1 MHRFVIKCI
10 EMVTMKARLI
20 GLLVLVNGIVWGQN
34 TARININSASES
46 DYVYSLTLERV
57 RFHETLGIGLAETE
71 YETIDVFDL
80 SVQKDG
86 STTFEVEKPL
96 LIRMTITSKKPTN
109 TLGPTEMRRESR
121 TQLLYIVPGEN
132 LTITVNPGNTLTFEG
147 KNVAHQEFLQ
157 EYFLENH
164 FQYLPAFR
172 FDPKKIDNK
181 AILAQSDSLAQLRI
195 KGYEQFKASHQVD
208 NTFDNFVRATT
219 HVEPYLMRIVVRD
232 RDMRQNTPV
241 KLTPEQR
248 KELDAITLNN
258 FKLYPDE
265 ALFSLAY
272 RNELRNW
279 ILIPTTEKYP
289 QKKSSQF
296 VLNDEAVLDVYR
308 NSAEKLSAYPKQQE
322 YLLTYWLNYATTALQ
337 SMAVARTLLAD
348 FEKRYPTSEAKEYLA
363 KVIATKEKLD
373 KGNMAPDFT
382 LLNTD
387 SVAVSLSSLR
397 GKTLCVAFA
406 FNLKQHEPSLK
417 LLEEIKKD
425 SVTFVYVSVAPGIS
439 FSTWKEYV
447 EPRPHALHLWASDE
461 VVESLKAVYA
471 IEPRFPFMVI
481 DEAGRIIN
489 RWIPQ
494 EFPNNQTLRSDLGIA
509 KAENTSAG
517 RN

>member
-1 MHRFVIKCI
+1 VYEYEI
-10 EMVTMKARLI
+10 MKVLLI
-20 GLLVLVNGIVWGQN
+20 GFLTGICSLSWGQN

-46 DYVYSLTLERV
+46 DYVYSLTVERV
-57 RFHETLGIGLAETE
+57 RFHETLGIGLADTE
-71 YETIDVFDL
+71 YETIDIFDL
-80 SVQKDG
+80 SIQKDG
-86 STTFEVEKPL
+86 STTFEVEKPQL
-96 LIRMTITSKKPTN
+96 VRMTITSKKPTN
-109 TLGPTEMRRESR
+109 NLSPSEMRRESR
-121 TQLLYIVPGEN
+121 TQLLYIVPDEN
-132 LTITVNPGNTLTFEG
+132 LTITIGPENQLTFEG
-147 KNVAHQEFLQ
+147 KNVAYQEFLQ

-164 FQYLPAFR
+164 YQYLPAFR

-181 AILAQSDSLAQLRI
+181 AIVAQSDSLAQVRTQ
-195 KGYEQFKASHQVD
+195 KYEEFKAKNQVD
-208 NTFDNFVRATT
+208 ATFDNYVQATT

-232 RDMRQNTPV
+232 REMRQNTPV

-248 KELDAITLNN
+248 KELDAITLSN

-289 QKKSSQF
+289 QKIGNQYALS
-296 VLNDEAVLDVYR
+296 NEAVLDVYR
-308 NSAEKLSAYPKQQE
+308 NSAEKLSAYPRQQE

-337 SMAVARTLLAD
+337 SMEVARTLLAD
-348 FEKRYPTSEAKEYLA
+348 FGQRYPNAEAKKYLEKIITA
-363 KVIATKEKLD
+363 KEKLN
-373 KGNMAPDFT
+373 KGNTAPDFT
-382 LLNTD
+382 LLNMD

-397 GKTLCVAFA
+397 GKPLCVAFA
-406 FNLKQHEPSLK
+406 FNLKQHESTLK

-425 SVTFVYVSVAPGIS
+425 SLTFVYVSVAPGIP

-461 VVESLKAVYA
+461 VVESLKEIYA

-481 DEAGRIIN
+481 DKAGRIIN

-494 EFPNNQTLRSDLGIA
+494 EFPDNKTLQADLGII
-509 KAENTSAG
+509 KASTAALG

>member
-1 MHRFVIKCI
+1 
-10 EMVTMKARLI
+10 MKVLLI
-20 GLLVLVNGIVWGQN
+20 GFLVGMCSLSWGQN

-71 YETIDVFDL
+71 YETIDIFDL
-80 SVQKDG
+80 SIQKDG
-86 STTFEVEKPL
+86 STTFEVENPL
-96 LIRMTITSKKPTN
+96 LVRMTITSKKPTN
-109 TLGPTEMRRESR
+109 NLNPNEMRRESR
-121 TQLLYIVPGEN
+121 TQLLYIVPEEN
-132 LTITVNPGNTLTFEG
+132 LTITVNPGNALTFEG

-181 AILAQSDSLAQLRI
+181 AIVAQSDSLAQLRI
-195 KGYEQFKASHQVD
+195 QKYEQFKASHQVD
-208 NTFDNFVRATT
+208 ATFDNFVRATT
-219 HVEPYLMRIVVRD
+219 HVEPHLMRIVVRD
-232 RDMRQNTPV
+232 REMRQNTPV

-248 KELDAITLNN
+248 KELDAITLAN

-265 ALFSLAY
+265 ALFSQAY

-279 ILIPTTEKYP
+279 ILIPTTTRYP
-289 QKKSSQF
+289 QQISSQYA
-296 VLNDEAVLDVYR
+296 LSNEAVLDVYR
-308 NSAEKLSAYPKQQE
+308 NSAEKLSAYPRQQE

-337 SMAVARTLLAD
+337 SMEVARTLLSD
-348 FEKRYPTSEAKEYLA
+348 FEKRYPDLPAKTYLA
-363 KVIATKEKLD
+363 KVIATKEKLN
-373 KGNMAPDFT
+373 KGNTAPDFT
-382 LLNTD
+382 LLNAD

-397 GKTLCVAFA
+397 GKPICVAFA
-406 FNLKQHEPSLK
+406 FSLKQHEPTLK

-461 VVESLKAVYA
+461 VIESLKEIYA

-481 DEAGRIIN
+481 DEAGRIVN

-494 EFPNNQTLRSDLGIA
+494 EFPDNKSLRADLGIVKTTTTA
-509 KAENTSAG
+509 VG

>member
-1 MHRFVIKCI
+1 MRVLLTCI
-10 EMVTMKARLI
+10 LTLFTCTLWA
-20 GLLVLVNGIVWGQN
+20 QN
-34 TARININSASES
+34 NARINVNAPSEI

-57 RFHETLGIGLAETE
+57 RFHETLGVGLAETE
-71 YETIDVFDL
+71 YETIDIFDL
-80 SVQKDG
+80 SIQKDG
-86 STTFEVEKPL
+86 STTFEVKKPL
-96 LIRMTITSKKPTN
+96 LVRMTITSKKPTN

-132 LTITVNPGNTLTFEG
+132 LTINVNPGNSLTFEG
-147 KNVAHQEFLQ
+147 KNVAYQVFLQ
-157 EYFLENH
+157 DYFLENH

-181 AILAQSDSLAQLRI
+181 AIVAQSDSLAQLRI
-195 KGYEQFKASHQVD
+195 QKYEEFKATNQVD
-208 NTFDNFVRATT
+208 DTFDNYVRATT

-232 RDMRQNTPV
+232 REMRQNTPV
-241 KLTPEQR
+241 KLTPAQR
-248 KELDAITLNN
+248 KELDAVTLTN

-289 QKKSSQF
+289 QAIGTQF
-296 VLNDEAVLDVYR
+296 MLSNEAVQEVYA

-322 YLLTYWLNYATTALQ
+322 YLLTYWLNYASTALQ
-337 SMAVARTLLAD
+337 SMKVARTLLTD
-348 FEKRYPTSEAKEYLA
+348 FQSRYPNSEVKDYFAKLITA
-363 KVIATKEKLD
+363 KEKLE

-387 SVAVSLSSLR
+387 STQVSLSSLR
-397 GKTLCVAFA
+397 GKPLCIAFA
-406 FNLKQHEPSLK
+406 FNLKQHEPTLR

-425 SVTFVYVSVAPGIS
+425 SVTFVYVSVAPLVS
-439 FSTWKEYV
+439 FSTWKEFV
-447 EPRPHALHLWASDE
+447 EPRPNALHLWASDE
-461 VVESLKAVYA
+461 VVESLKEVYA

-481 DEAGRIIN
+481 DEAGRIVN

-494 EFPNNQTLRSDLGIA
+494 EFPDNQTLRSDLGIA
-509 KAENTSAG
+509 KVTSRTN

>member
-1 MHRFVIKCI
+1 MKVFSVCFCI
-10 EMVTMKARLI
+10 LTTWS
-20 GLLVLVNGIVWGQN
+20 VWAQN
-34 TARININSASES
+34 TARINVNSASEV

-57 RFHETLGIGLAETE
+57 RFHETVGIGLAETE
-71 YETIDVFDL
+71 YETIDIFDL
-80 SVQKDG
+80 SIQKDG
-86 STTFEVEKPL
+86 STTFEVKRPL
-96 LIRMTITSKKPTN
+96 LVRMTITSKKPTN
-109 TLGPTEMRRESR
+109 NLGPNEMRRESR

-132 LTITVNPGNTLTFEG
+132 LTINVNQGNELSFEG
-147 KNVAHQEFLQ
+147 KNVDYQKFLQ

-164 FQYLPAFR
+164 YQYLPAFR
-172 FDPKKIDNK
+172 FDPKKIDNE
-181 AILAQSDSLAQLRI
+181 AILAQSDSLAQLRMQ
-195 KGYEQFKASHQVD
+195 KYEQFKASHQVD
-208 NTFDNFVRATT
+208 DTFDNYVRATT

-232 RDMRQNTPV
+232 REMRQNTPV

-248 KELDAITLNN
+248 KELDAISLQN
-258 FKLYPDE
+258 FKLFPDE
-265 ALFSLAY
+265 ALLSLAY

-289 QKKSSQF
+289 QTKKNQF
-296 VLNDEAVLDVYR
+296 ALSKEAVLEVYK
-308 NSAEKLSAYPKQQE
+308 NSTEKLSAYPRQQE

-337 SMAVARTLLAD
+337 SMDVAHALLPD
-348 FEKRYPTSEAKEYLA
+348 FESRFPDS
-363 KVIATKEKLD
+363 KVKDYFSKLIASKEKLE

-397 GKTLCVAFA
+397 GKPLCVAFA
-406 FNLKQHEPSLK
+406 FNLKQHEPTLK
-417 LLEEIKKD
+417 VLEDIKKD
-425 SVTFVYVSVAPGIS
+425 SVMFVYISVAPMVS

-461 VVESLKAVYA
+461 VVESLKAIYA

-481 DEAGRIIN
+481 DDAGRIVN

-494 EFPNNQTLRSDLGIA
+494 EFPDNQTLRSDLGIA
-509 KAENTSAG
+509 KASNGSTS